1 VKRCELPA
9 SARETLERA
18 ALLGVEFSVPVLLSA
33 GASLAGLDRLFDD
46 GWLADAGPNRARFL
60 QPAQVREVVAAI
72 PWSRRRKWHSE
83 LARASEALRR
93 PASDVAHHHLEAHEF
108 EAARP
113 MLLRAAEKARQ
124 QRRFR
129 QALTFIRQ
137 AVDIWPLNV
146 EPETRLGSLQEM
158 ACCALNCREVAIAR
172 MAWEEILET
181 ASDAGRL
188 VEAHRQLAELDL
200 GKDASTMLVAI
211 SKRLPSLRENR
222 LLRRRPPIV
231 SSWARLVKRSPPH
244 ATSPRKAAT
253 LP

>member
-1 VKRCELPA
+1 
-9 SARETLERA
+9 
-18 ALLGVEFSVPVLLSA
+18 VPVLLSA
-33 GASLAGLDRLFDD
+33 GASLPGLDRLFND
-46 GWLADAGPNRARFL
+46 GWLADAGPNRARFFN
-60 QPAQVREVVAAI
+60 PRKFGKSSRRF
-72 PWSRRRKWHSE
+72 WSRRRKWHSE

-158 ACCALNCREVAIAR
+158 ARCAPQLPRGCNC
-172 MAWEEILET
+172 
-181 ASDAGRL
+181 
-188 VEAHRQLAELDL
+188 
-200 GKDASTMLVAI
+200 
-211 SKRLPSLRENR
+211 
-222 LLRRRPPIV
+222 
-231 SSWARLVKRSPPH
+231 PH
-244 ATSPRKAAT
+244 GVGGDS
-253 LP
+253 

>member
-1 VKRCELPA
+1 M
-9 SARETLERA
+9 
-18 ALLGVEFSVPVLLSA
+18 PVLLSA

-93 PASDVAHHHLEAHEF
+93 PGSDVAHHHLEAHEF

-158 ACCALNCREVAIAR
+158 APLRPSTAARLQLPAWRGRRFLKRLQTPAIGRSPSPARRTRSGGRMLRRCWSPSRNGCRACGKIACCV
-172 MAWEEILET
+172 
-181 ASDAGRL
+181 GG
-188 VEAHRQLAELDL
+188 RQL
-200 GKDASTMLVAI
+200 LVGLR
-211 SKRLPSLRENR
+211 RLPRQL
-222 LLRRRPPIV
+222 
-231 SSWARLVKRSPPH
+231 
-244 ATSPRKAAT
+244 SPRGQGS
-253 LP
+253 

>member
-1 VKRCELPA
+1 MKRCELPA

-93 PASDVAHHHLEAHEF
+93 PGSDVAHHHLEAHEF

-158 ACCALNCREVAIAR
+158 ARCAPQLPRGCNC
-172 MAWEEILET
+172 
-181 ASDAGRL
+181 
-188 VEAHRQLAELDL
+188 
-200 GKDASTMLVAI
+200 
-211 SKRLPSLRENR
+211 
-222 LLRRRPPIV
+222 
-231 SSWARLVKRSPPH
+231 PH
-244 ATSPRKAAT
+244 GVGGDS
-253 LP
+253 